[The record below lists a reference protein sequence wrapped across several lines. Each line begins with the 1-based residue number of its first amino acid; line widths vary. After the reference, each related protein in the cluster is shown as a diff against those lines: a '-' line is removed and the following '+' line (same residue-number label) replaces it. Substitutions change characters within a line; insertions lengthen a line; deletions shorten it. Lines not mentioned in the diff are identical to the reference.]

1 MTTQVQ
7 VIKDGDNFTFSS
19 LQEILQQIGVKEGES
34 FDVTANENE
43 VVLRRSA
50 RGELETRVDEIV
62 AKLIV
67 KRKSAYEKLAEGA

>member
-1 MTTQVQ
+1 MTTQIELTKV
-7 VIKDGDNFTFSS
+7 GDKYMLPLS
-19 LQEILQQIGVKEGES
+19 QEILQQIGIKEGES

-50 RGELETRVDEIV
+50 RAELETRVDEIV
-62 AKLIV
+62 ANLIV